1 MALKPSLHCNNWA
14 KKMYLIVLP
23 SAHNDQEYLNNF
35 ALRLKDLRLRSLQTD
50 PEAFSSTYAMENK
63 QPLEFWTKRLQNP
76 AARHFIIARS
86 GSSDEHSDREG
97 DLLSDEWVSLLVVF
111 GPQAI
116 HPDKFENAS
125 SWMAC
130 LDSNRNLED
139 VEISEQRS
147 VLMYHI
153 VGVWVAPEARRRG
166 VAKRMVEGAI
176 DTIKQEGQQK
186 RASTAIC
193 TIGVQD
199 TAMAAQNLYQACG
212 FSKVAEDCYKGHG
225 GRSIRH
231 FVMRQ
236 DIETNAVE
244 AG

>member
-1 MALKPSLHCNNWA
+1 MLWKTNSLWSFGPRDFKIRRQDISSSLGPVRVTNIQTEGGG
-14 KKMYLIVLP
+14 L
-23 SAHNDQEYLNNF
+23 LN
-35 ALRLKDLRLRSLQTD
+35 
-50 PEAFSSTYAMENK
+50 
-63 QPLEFWTKRLQNP
+63 
-76 AARHFIIARS
+76 
-86 GSSDEHSDREG
+86 
-97 DLLSDEWVSLLVVF
+97 DEWVSLLVVF

-125 SWMAC
+125 FWVAC

-147 VLMYHI
+147 ALIYHI
-153 VGVWVAPEARRRG
+153 VGVWVAPEVRRRG

-176 DTIKQEGQQK
+176 DAIKQEGQQK

-199 TAMAAQNLYQACG
+199 TAMAVQNLYQACG

-225 GRSIRH
+225 ERSIRD